1 MSKSHPSGNDCTDVS
16 TDADLSSVVE
26 DLTEVIQAQQETI
39 DRLEDRVS
47 ELEGQQDDHQ
57 EQTAR
62 QRAEDRQRLTEVE
75 DRIEDLE
82 AGPDPQG
89 PDGEDRPTHGHE
101 RPETPLE
108 QTAALPPE
116 MIDGETA
123 NVQRAVFV
131 ARDVTDY
138 TRKVPAGYQIKSSE
152 LRKVLRAGTDAKG
165 HTQTVGRVM
174 EVLDDLGK
182 DDVEVVERRGQ
193 RRVVFSAEIVDRLDA
208 IGQGPQQNGHGVVA
222 GGKV

>member
-1 MSKSHPSGNDCTDVS
+1 MTTEAHTGQSSIAVDA
-16 TDADLSSVVE
+16 DADLTAVVE
-26 DLTEVIQAQQETI
+26 DLTEVIKAQQETI

-47 ELEGQQDDHQ
+47 ELEDDQTDHQ

-89 PDGEDRPTHGHE
+89 SAGEDRPTGGRE
-101 RPETPLE
+101 RPQTPLE
-108 QTAALPPE
+108 QTARLPQE

-131 ARDVTDY
+131 AQDVADY